1 MRIISIF
8 MICAFVQFIFLP
20 ILAQIIELAKKF
32 AYLLQC
38 KDNGEDITIL
48 TDNYYK
54 ELNVSAEWLENAE
67 SDDIMQRVG
76 DWQLVELLVKMII
89 EDPRFE
95 QNRAMIVKAQ
105 TLLFAVQELDRT
117 YSFERIA
124 LEEKIESLIR
134 EKS

>member
-1 MRIISIF
+1 M
-8 MICAFVQFIFLP
+8 LKKDYL
-20 ILAQIIELAKKF
+20 LAQIIELAKKF

-38 KDNGEDITIL
+38 KNNGEDIAIL

-95 QNRAMIVKAQ
+95 QNRAMILKAQ